1 MADVR
6 ADAVANGGLSGN
18 SVRGIADNVA
28 PPPGAPEAA
37 QTVPSPDWGA
47 ATAGD
52 IADTVRAAAEEILK
66 GFDLA
71 RHAVGESVDAAS
83 SMAFARAADV

>member
-6 ADAVANGGLSGN
+6 ADATASGGLSGN

-28 PPPGAPEAA
+28 PPPGGAEAA
-37 QTVPSPDWGA
+37 QAVPSPDWGA

-52 IADTVRAAAEEILK
+52 IADTVRAAAEEILQ
-66 GFDLA
+66 GLDLA

-83 SMAFARAADV
+83 RQTYF